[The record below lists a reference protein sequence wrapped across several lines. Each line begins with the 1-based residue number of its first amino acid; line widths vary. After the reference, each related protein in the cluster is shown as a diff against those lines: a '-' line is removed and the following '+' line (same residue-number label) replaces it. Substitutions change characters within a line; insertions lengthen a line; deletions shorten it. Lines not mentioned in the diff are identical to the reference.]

1 MATTKKPRSAKA
13 ATNDSRSH
21 PTVTM
26 SATQAS
32 APKRRAADVAYETL
46 ETLISTLQLQP
57 GAQVVEAE
65 LVQRTGLGRT
75 PLREALLRMV
85 STGLIVQQP
94 RRGLLIS
101 AIDLADHLDV
111 VQTRR
116 VLESLI
122 AACSAR
128 RASAQQRKDIVLC
141 AKRMVKA
148 AASYR
153 LEDYMQADIDLD
165 RVNHAASQNP
175 SAVKAVVPL
184 IVQCRR
190 FWYAYRH
197 AGDTT
202 EGAAAHLQ
210 LAEGIASGD
219 AVAAVAG
226 AERLS
231 DYLQGFTERVIAN

>member
-1 MATTKKPRSAKA
+1 MATTKKPTSPA
-13 ATNDSRSH
+13 
-21 PTVTM
+21 P
-26 SATQAS
+26 AS
-32 APKRRAADVAYETL
+32 TPLKRRAADVAYETL

-65 LVQRTGLGRT
+65 LVAQTHLGRT

-94 RRGLLIS
+94 RRGLLIA

-116 VLESLI
+116 VLEGLI
-122 AACSAR
+122 AACAAR

-148 AASYR
+148 AASDR

-190 FWYAYRH
+190 FWYAYQH

-219 AVAAVAG
+219 EAAAVAG

-231 DYLQGFTERVIAN
+231 DYLQGFTERVIAT

>member
-1 MATTKKPRSAKA
+1 MALTKKPTSPS
-13 ATNDSRSH
+13 THD
-21 PTVTM
+21 T
-26 SATQAS
+26 
-32 APKRRAADVAYETL
+32 APKRRAADVAYDTL

-65 LVQRTGLGRT
+65 LVARTQLGRT

-116 VLESLI
+116 VLERLI

-128 RASAQQRKDIVLC
+128 RASAPQRQKILLY

-148 AASYR
+148 AAADK
-153 LEDYMQADIDLD
+153 LDDYMQADIELD
-165 RVNHAASQNP
+165 RVNHAASQNA

-219 AVAAVAG
+219 ETAAVAG
-226 AERLS
+226 ADRLS

>member
-1 MATTKKPRSAKA
+1 MATSKKTHTAPSARTPA
-13 ATNDSRSH
+13 A
-21 PTVTM
+21 P
-26 SATQAS
+26 AA
-32 APKRRAADVAYETL
+32 KRRAADVAYETL
-46 ETLISTLQLQP
+46 ESLISTLQLQA

-148 AASYR
+148 AAADR
-153 LEDYMQADIDLD
+153 LDDYMQADIDLD
-165 RVNHAASQNP
+165 RVNHAASQNA

-219 AVAAVAG
+219 EAAAIAG

-231 DYLQGFTERVIAN
+231 DYLQRFTERVIAN

>member
-1 MATTKKPRSAKA
+1 
-13 ATNDSRSH
+13 
-21 PTVTM
+21 
-26 SATQAS
+26 
-32 APKRRAADVAYETL
+32 VAYETL
-46 ETLISTLQLQP
+46 ENLISTLQLQP
-57 GAQVVEAE
+57 GAQVVESE
-65 LVQRTGLGRT
+65 LVQRTQLSRT

-85 STGLIVQQP
+85 SIGLIVQQP

-101 AIDLADHLDV
+101 SIDLADHLDV

-116 VLESLI
+116 VLERLI
-122 AACSAR
+122 AGCSAR
-128 RASAQQRKDIVLC
+128 RASDSQRKDIVQC

-148 AASYR
+148 AAADK
-153 LEDYMQADIDLD
+153 LEDYMQADIELD
-165 RVNHAASQNP
+165 RVNHAASQNQ

-219 AVAAVAG
+219 EAAAIAG
-226 AERLS
+226 ADRLS

>member
-1 MATTKKPRSAKA
+1 MPPAKKPSPAE
-13 ATNDSRSH
+13 
-21 PTVTM
+21 
-26 SATQAS
+26 Q
-32 APKRRAADVAYETL
+32 PKRRAADVAYETL
-46 ETLISTLQLQP
+46 ENLISTLQLQP
-57 GAQVVEAE
+57 GSQVVEAE
-65 LVQRTGLGRT
+65 LVERTQLGRT

-85 STGLIVQQP
+85 SSGLIVQQP

-116 VLESLI
+116 VLECLI

-128 RASAQQRKDIVLC
+128 RASQQQRRDIVRC
-141 AKRMVKA
+141 AQRMVKA
-148 AASYR
+148 AAANR
-153 LEDYMQADIDLD
+153 LGDYMQADIELD
-165 RVNHAASQNP
+165 HVNHAASHNA

-197 AGDTT
+197 AGDLA

-210 LAEGIASGD
+210 LAEGIGSANE
-219 AVAAVAG
+219 AQAVAG
-226 AERLS
+226 AQRLS

>member
-1 MATTKKPRSAKA
+1 MAPTPKPTTAL
-13 ATNDSRSH
+13 
-21 PTVTM
+21 
-26 SATQAS
+26 Q
-32 APKRRAADVAYETL
+32 PKRRAADVAHEAL

-65 LVQRTGLGRT
+65 LVARTGLGRT

-101 AIDLADHLDV
+101 AIDRADHLDV

-116 VLESLI
+116 VLERLI
-122 AACSAR
+122 AACSAQ
-128 RASAQQRKDIVLC
+128 RASAPQRRDLVRC

-148 AASYR
+148 AAADR
-153 LEDYMQADIDLD
+153 LEDYMQADIELD
-165 RVNHAASQNP
+165 RVNHAASQNA

-219 AVAAVAG
+219 AAKAVAG

-231 DYLQGFTERVIAN
+231 DYLQDFAERARAH

>member
-1 MATTKKPRSAKA
+1 MATTKKPSAA
-13 ATNDSRSH
+13 L
-21 PTVTM
+21 
-26 SATQAS
+26 Q
-32 APKRRAADVAYETL
+32 PKRRAADVAYETL

-65 LVQRTGLGRT
+65 LMQRTQLGRT

-101 AIDLADHLDV
+101 GIDLADHLDV

-116 VLESLI
+116 VLECLI

-128 RASAQQRKDIVLC
+128 RASEQQRKDILLC

-148 AASYR
+148 AKADR
-153 LEDYMQADIDLD
+153 LDDYMQADIELD
-165 RVNHAASQNP
+165 RVNHAASQNY

-197 AGDTT
+197 AGDIA

-210 LAEGIASGD
+210 LAKGIASGD
-219 AVAAVAG
+219 EAQAVAG

>member
-1 MATTKKPRSAKA
+1 MAPAKKPK
-13 ATNDSRSH
+13 
-21 PTVTM
+21 PPEP
-26 SATQAS
+26 
-32 APKRRAADVAYETL
+32 PKRRAADVAYDTL
-46 ETLISTLQLQP
+46 EDLISTLQLQP
-57 GAQVVEAE
+57 GSQVVEAE
-65 LVQRTGLGRT
+65 LVERTQLGRT

-101 AIDLADHLDV
+101 SIDLADHLDV

-116 VLESLI
+116 VLECLI
-122 AACSAR
+122 ARCAAR
-128 RASAQQRKDIVLC
+128 RASEAQRKDIVRC
-141 AKRMVKA
+141 AQRMVRA
-148 AASYR
+148 AAADK
-153 LEDYMQADIDLD
+153 LADYMQADIALD
-165 RVNHAASQNP
+165 RVNHAACQNP
-175 SAVKAVVPL
+175 SAVKAVLPL

-197 AGDTT
+197 AGDFT

-210 LAEGIASGD
+210 LAEGIASGSESE
-219 AVAAVAG
+219 AVAG

>member
-1 MATTKKPRSAKA
+1 MATTKKPA
-13 ATNDSRSH
+13 ATE
-21 PTVTM
+21 
-26 SATQAS
+26 
-32 APKRRAADVAYETL
+32 APKRRAADVAYDTL
-46 ETLISTLQLQP
+46 EELISTLQLQP

-65 LVQRTGLGRT
+65 LVERTGLSRT

-101 AIDLADHLDV
+101 NIDLADHLDV

-122 AACSAR
+122 ARCSAR
-128 RASAQQRKDIVLC
+128 RASAPERRDIVLC
-141 AKRMVKA
+141 ARRMVKA
-148 AASYR
+148 ANADK
-153 LEDYMQADIDLD
+153 LEDYMQADIALD
-165 RVNHAASQNP
+165 RVNHAASQNQ
-175 SAVKAVVPL
+175 SAVKAVLPL

-197 AGDTT
+197 AGDIT

-210 LAEGIASGD
+210 LAQGIASGNE
-219 AVAAVAG
+219 AEAVAG

>member
-1 MATTKKPRSAKA
+1 MATSKKSAV
-13 ATNDSRSH
+13 
-21 PTVTM
+21 PE
-26 SATQAS
+26 AS
-32 APKRRAADVAYETL
+32 KRRAADVAYETL
-46 ETLISTLQLQP
+46 EGLISTLQLQP
-57 GAQVVEAE
+57 GSQVVEAE
-65 LVQRTGLGRT
+65 LVERTQLGRT

-85 STGLIVQQP
+85 SSGLIVQQP

-101 AIDLADHLDV
+101 GIDLAEHLDV

-116 VLESLI
+116 VLERLI

-128 RASAQQRKDIVLC
+128 RASVQQRKDIVRS
-141 AKRMVKA
+141 AQRMVKA
-148 AASYR
+148 ANSSR
-153 LEDYMQADIDLD
+153 LEDYMQADIELD
-165 RVNHAASQNP
+165 RVNHAASQNA

-197 AGDTT
+197 AGDLA

-219 AVAAVAG
+219 EAAAVAG
-226 AERLS
+226 ADRLS

>member
-1 MATTKKPRSAKA
+1 MNAMALTKKPTSPS
-13 ATNDSRSH
+13 TNQ
-21 PTVTM
+21 T
-26 SATQAS
+26 

-46 ETLISTLQLQP
+46 EALISTLQLQP
-57 GAQVVEAE
+57 GAQVVESE
-65 LVQRTGLGRT
+65 LVQHTGLGRT

-85 STGLIVQQP
+85 SIGLIVQQP

-101 AIDLADHLDV
+101 SIDLADHLDV

-116 VLESLI
+116 VLERLI

-141 AKRMVKA
+141 AKRMVRA
-148 AASYR
+148 AAADK
-153 LEDYMQADIDLD
+153 LEDYMQADIALD
-165 RVNHAASQNP
+165 RVNHAASQNH

-197 AGDTT
+197 AGDVT

-219 AVAAVAG
+219 EAAAVAG
-226 AERLS
+226 ADRLS

>member
-1 MATTKKPRSAKA
+1 MAPTPKPTTAL
-13 ATNDSRSH
+13 
-21 PTVTM
+21 
-26 SATQAS
+26 Q
-32 APKRRAADVAYETL
+32 PKRRAADVAHEAL

-65 LVQRTGLGRT
+65 LVARTGLGRT

-101 AIDLADHLDV
+101 AIDRADHLDV

-116 VLESLI
+116 VLERLI
-122 AACSAR
+122 AACSAQ
-128 RASAQQRKDIVLC
+128 RASAPQRRDLVRC

-148 AASYR
+148 AAADR
-153 LEDYMQADIDLD
+153 LEDYMQADIELD
-165 RVNHAASQNP
+165 RVNHAASQNA

-219 AVAAVAG
+219 AAKAVVG

-231 DYLQGFTERVIAN
+231 DYLQDFAERARAH

>member
-1 MATTKKPRSAKA
+1 
-13 ATNDSRSH
+13 
-21 PTVTM
+21 
-26 SATQAS
+26 
-32 APKRRAADVAYETL
+32 
-46 ETLISTLQLQP
+46 LQP
-57 GAQVVEAE
+57 GTQVVEAE
-65 LVQRTGLGRT
+65 LVQRTQLSRT

-101 AIDLADHLDV
+101 SIDLAEHLDV

-116 VLESLI
+116 VLERLI
-122 AACSAR
+122 ASCSAR
-128 RASAQQRKDIVLC
+128 RASDQQRKAMVLC

-148 AASYR
+148 AAAER
-153 LEDYMQADIDLD
+153 LEDYMHADIELD
-165 RVNHAASQNP
+165 RVNHAASQNQ

-210 LAEGIASGD
+210 LAEGIATGD
-219 AVAAVAG
+219 EVAAIAG
-226 AERLS
+226 ADRLS

>member
-1 MATTKKPRSAKA
+1 MATTK
-13 ATNDSRSH
+13 N
-21 PTVTM
+21 
-26 SATQAS
+26 AS
-32 APKRRAADVAYETL
+32 SKQSPSPDTAPKRRAADVAYETL
-46 ETLISTLQLQP
+46 ENLISTLQLQP
-57 GAQVVEAE
+57 GAQVVESE
-65 LVQRTGLGRT
+65 LVQRTQLGRT

-85 STGLIVQQP
+85 SIGLIVQQP

-101 AIDLADHLDV
+101 SIDLADHLDV

-116 VLESLI
+116 VLERLI
-122 AACSAR
+122 AGCSAR
-128 RASAQQRKDIVLC
+128 RASSSQRKDIVLC
-141 AKRMVKA
+141 AQRMVRA
-148 AASYR
+148 AAANQ
-153 LEDYMQADIDLD
+153 LENYMQADIDLD
-165 RVNHAASQNP
+165 HVNHAASQNQ

-197 AGDTT
+197 AGDIT

-219 AVAAVAG
+219 EAKAIAG
-226 AERLS
+226 ADRLS